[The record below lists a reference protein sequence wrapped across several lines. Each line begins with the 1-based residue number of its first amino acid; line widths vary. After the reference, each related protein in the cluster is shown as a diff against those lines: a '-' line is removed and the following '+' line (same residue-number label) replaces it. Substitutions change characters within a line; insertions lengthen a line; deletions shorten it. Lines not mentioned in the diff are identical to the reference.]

1 MMNTN
6 IDAVF
11 RTPPT
16 DGITLL
22 PKKAG
27 VYAMLNRVTRMVN
40 IGQAKNLRGRCS
52 MHRSQL
58 RAGTAP
64 NLRMRRD
71 AERHGADVYS
81 YFALELLEISAQTNV
96 TRELNKLELWWVV
109 QFQAHVEQFGYVSEA
124 GHCRTRGSRFRDRE
138 RKLMRANSQKYQLL
152 PWVDICDPIHAGL
165 LESWVPGS

>member
-1 MMNTN
+1 MDSD

-11 RTPPT
+11 RTPPV
-16 DGITLL
+16 DGIDSL
-22 PKKAG
+22 PKTHG
-27 VYAMLNRVTRMVN
+27 IYAMLNRVTRMVN
-40 IGQAKNLRGRCS
+40 IGQAENIRRRCA

-71 AERHGADVYS
+71 ALRHGADAFLYIT
-81 YFALELLEISAQTNV
+81 LELLEIGAQTNV
-96 TRELNKLELWWVV
+96 KRELNKLELWWVV

-124 GHCRTRGSRFRDRE
+124 GHCRTRGSRLRDRE
-138 RKLMRANSQKYQLL
+138 GKLMRPNSQKYELL
-152 PWVDICDPIHAGL
+152 PGVDICDPIHPGL

>member
-1 MMNTN
+1 MDTD

-11 RTPPT
+11 RTPPV
-16 DGITLL
+16 DGIDSL
-22 PKKAG
+22 PKTHG
-27 VYAMLNRVTRMVN
+27 IYGMLNRVTRMVN
-40 IGQAKNLRGRCS
+40 IGQAENIRRRCA

-71 AERHGADVYS
+71 AQRHGADVYS
-81 YFALELLEISAQTNV
+81 YFALELLEIGVQTNV
-96 TRELNKLELWWVV
+96 KRELNKLELWWVV

-138 RKLMRANSQKYQLL
+138 GKLLRPNSQKYELL
-152 PWVDICDPIHAGL
+152 PGVDICDPIHPDL
-165 LESWVPGS
+165 LQSWVPGS

>member
-1 MMNTN
+1 MDTD

-11 RTPPT
+11 RTPPV
-16 DGITLL
+16 DGIDSL
-22 PKKAG
+22 PTTHG
-27 VYAMLNRVTRMVN
+27 IYGMLNRVTRMVN
-40 IGQAKNLRGRCS
+40 IGQAENIRRRCA

-71 AERHGADVYS
+71 AQRHGADVYT
-81 YFALELLEISAQTNV
+81 YVTLELLEIGTQTNV
-96 TRELNKLELWWVV
+96 KRELNKRELWWVV

-124 GHCRTRGSRFRDRE
+124 GHCRTRGSRLRDRE
-138 RKLMRANSQKYQLL
+138 RKLLRPNSQKYELL
-152 PWVDICDPIHAGL
+152 PGVDICDPIHAGL

>member
-1 MMNTN
+1 MMDTD

-64 NLRMRRD
+64 NLRMRQD
-71 AERHGADVYS
+71 ALRHGADAFLYVT
-81 YFALELLEISAQTNV
+81 LELLDIGAQTNV
-96 TRELNKLELWWVV
+96 PRELNKLELWWVV
-109 QFQAHVEQFGYVSEA
+109 QFQAHVEQLG
-124 GHCRTRGSRFRDRE
+124 
-138 RKLMRANSQKYQLL
+138 
-152 PWVDICDPIHAGL
+152 
-165 LESWVPGS
+165 

>member
-1 MMNTN
+1 MDSD

-11 RTPPT
+11 CTPPV
-16 DGITLL
+16 DGIDSL
-22 PKKAG
+22 PKTHG
-27 VYAMLNRVTRMVN
+27 IYGMLNRVTRMVN
-40 IGQAKNLRGRCS
+40 IGQAENIRRRCA

-81 YFALELLEISAQTNV
+81 YFTLEELV
-96 TRELNKLELWWVV
+96 TCPSMKIERDLNRLELWWVV
-109 QFQAHVEQFGYVSEA
+109 QFQAHIEEFGYVAEA
-124 GHCRTRGSRFRDRE
+124 GRCRTRGARFRDRE
-138 RKLMRANSQKYQLL
+138 RKLMRPNSGKYELL
-152 PWVDICDPIHAGL
+152 PWVDLYDPIQQAL